1 MEPIKRKLDSG
12 SDNTKNVAKTKKSK
26 TKESH
31 SSELEAKKIKTPEEI
46 SIGRFVNGRTDIY
59 PVWQSLLQRWFSES
73 STEVYI
79 VTPFMDLER
88 LYEIC
93 FFMLENQS
101 AANLRAI
108 YVREISNVRVPKKN
122 PPKFIPYWKF
132 GPGYKP
138 DDPEAYGA
146 LIRAFL
152 DAFSPKYRSYV
163 KEHVISKLTN
173 PKSTFHGKFAAG
185 VKANSAQVLITS
197 ANFQGHHFD
206 HNNYETVCYST
217 MTKLD
222 FEDRFLNN
230 IQIE

>member
-1 MEPIKRKLDSG
+1 MGPPKRKAD
-12 SDNTKNVAKTKKSK
+12 DTTDTKVVVKSK
-26 TKESH
+26 KRETQDNA
-31 SSELEAKKIKTPEEI
+31 SSEETRVIKTPEEI

-79 VTPFMDLER
+79 VTPFMDIER
-88 LYEIC
+88 LLEIC
-93 FFMLENQS
+93 FFALDNQS
-101 AANLRAI
+101 TANLNAI
-108 YVREISNVRVPKKN
+108 YVREIANVKVPKKN

-138 DDPEAYGA
+138 DDPEAYA
-146 LIRAFL
+146 SLIKAVT

-163 KEHVISKLTN
+163 RDHVMSKITN

-185 VKANSAQVLITS
+185 VRSKTAQVLITS

-206 HNNYETVCYST
+206 HNNYETVCYSS
-217 MTKLD
+217 MTKPE
-222 FEDRFLNN
+222 FEERFLNN